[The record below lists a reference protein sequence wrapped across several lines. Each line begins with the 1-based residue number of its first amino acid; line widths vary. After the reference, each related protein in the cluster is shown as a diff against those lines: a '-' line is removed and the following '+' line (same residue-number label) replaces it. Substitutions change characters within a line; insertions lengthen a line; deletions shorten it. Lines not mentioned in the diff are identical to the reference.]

1 MISTEAQQQLKL
13 LLVDYQK
20 YINFEQDLIYFNER
34 LTRHLFFFHEL
45 DENRKIALFFICFK
59 IGFMGLLSCIELLLA
74 LQNFDYETAS
84 KEIMDITAAIRIAA
98 EIIKTGVIDS
108 VHAQQIST

>member
-20 YINFEQDLIYFNER
+20 YINFDQDLIYFDEKLNS
-34 LTRHLFFFHEL
+34 HLFFWANL
-45 DENRKIALFFICFK
+45 DENRKVALFFICFK
-59 IGFMGLLSCIELLLA
+59 VGVQSLFNCIELLFA
-74 LQNFDYETAS
+74 LEHFDYDMAY
-84 KEIMDITAAIRIAA
+84 KEIMDITNSIQIAA

-108 VHAQQIST
+108 VHA